1 MGDKVM
7 KAIIFAVCF
16 LCSTAAFA
24 QVGGSSISGRS
35 QPLSFDYNVQ
45 HASRQALAE
54 PQNLMDSSA
63 ATYTYGQ
70 GERPLWEVAEEK
82 HEVPLGDSARALR
95 KEHEVVKK
103 SAKVW
108 SN

>member
-1 MGDKVM
+1 M
-7 KAIIFAVCF
+7 KTIVFAF
-16 LCSTAAFA
+16 SLLCATGALGQASAG
-24 QVGGSSISGRS
+24 VSSRT
-35 QPLSFDYNVQ
+35 QPLTFDYNVQ
-45 HASRQALAE
+45 HAARQPMAE
-54 PQNLMDSSA
+54 AQNLIDSSA
-63 ATYTYGQ
+63 ATYTFGQ

-95 KEHEVVKK
+95 KEHDVVKR

>member
-1 MGDKVM
+1 M
-7 KAIIFAVCF
+7 KTIIFAVCF
-16 LCSTAAFA
+16 LCTTAAFA
-24 QVGGSSISGRS
+24 QVGGASISGRA
-35 QPLSFDYNVQ
+35 QPISFESNPQ
-45 HASRQALAE
+45 HATRQAMAE
-54 PQNLMDSSA
+54 PQNLTDSSA
-63 ATYTYGQ
+63 STYTYGQ

-82 HEVPLGDSARALR
+82 HEAPLGDSARALR

>member
-7 KAIIFAVCF
+7 KSIIFALCF
-16 LCSTAAFA
+16 LCSAAAFA
-24 QVGGSSISGRS
+24 QVGGSSISGRA
-35 QPLSFDYNVQ
+35 QPLSFDYSPQ
-45 HASRQALAE
+45 HAARQPMAE
-54 PQNLMDSSA
+54 PQNLTDSSA
-63 ATYTYGQ
+63 STYTYGQ

>member
-1 MGDKVM
+1 M
-7 KAIIFAVCF
+7 KTIIFAVCF
-16 LCSTAAFA
+16 LCTTAAFA
-24 QVGGSSISGRS
+24 QLGGATVSSRA
-35 QPLSFDYNVQ
+35 QPNSFESNPL

-54 PQNLMDSSA
+54 PQNLMDSNA
-63 ATYTYGQ
+63 NTYTYGQ